1 MNKTGIINYLFMG
14 KPDFLIADTLDSK
27 KVGTLLFLITAFTHT
42 AIAQP
47 GKYATVNGLHMYYE
61 IHGTGKPL
69 VLIHGAASTI
79 QTTFGR
85 VLPSLAKTHKII
97 AVELQAHG
105 HSDNRDGRQ
114 ITFEQDADDVAALLQ
129 VLHIDHADV
138 FGFSNGGTTAL
149 QFAIRHPELV
159 SKLIIA
165 SSMYKR
171 VGVAPEFWQGMDN
184 ASFKDMPDEYKAAF
198 LAINPS
204 QDALHTMFNQCAGRM
219 QHFTDIPD
227 ESISALR
234 GPALILSGDKDVP
247 LPEHAVE
254 MYRRIPHAT
263 LAIFPGGHGTYM
275 GELTTLKAA
284 HNPPVALPVIEDF
297 LSKPISK

>member
-1 MNKTGIINYLFMG
+1 MKQIITFVFITITGMHS
-14 KPDFLIADTLDSK
+14 A
-27 KVGTLLFLITAFTHT
+27 TA
-42 AIAQP
+42 QS

-61 IHGTGKPL
+61 IVGTGRPL

-85 VLPSLAKTHKII
+85 LLPSLAKTHKII

-114 ITFEQDADDVAALLQ
+114 ISFEQDAGDVAALLQ
-129 VLHIDHADV
+129 QLQIDRADI

-149 QFAIRHPELV
+149 QMAIRYPGMV
-159 SKLIIA
+159 NKLIIA

-171 VGVAPEFWQGMDN
+171 AGVAPEFWQGIGK
-184 ASFKDMPDEYKAAF
+184 ASFDDMPAVYKQAF

-204 QDALHTMFNQCAGRM
+204 QEALHIMFSQCAVRM
-219 QHFTDIPD
+219 QQFTDIPD
-227 ESISALR
+227 ATISSIQA
-234 GPALILSGDKDVP
+234 PALILCGDKDVP

-254 MYRRIPHAT
+254 MYRRMPHAR
-263 LAIFPGGHGTYM
+263 LAIFPGGHGDYM
-275 GELTTLKAA
+275 GELATLKAA
-284 HNPPVALPVIEDF
+284 HNPPLALPVIEDF
-297 LSKPISK
+297 LNETGD

>member
-1 MNKTGIINYLFMG
+1 MS
-14 KPDFLIADTLDSK
+14 A
-27 KVGTLLFLITAFTHT
+27 
-42 AIAQP
+42 AIAQS
-47 GKYATVNGLHMYYE
+47 GKYAAVNGLHMYYE
-61 IHGTGKPL
+61 MHGTGKPL

-79 QTTFGR
+79 HTTFGR
-85 VLPSLAKTHKII
+85 LLPALAKSHKII

-129 VLHIDHADV
+129 QLHIDHADV

-149 QFAIRHPELV
+149 QIAIRHPELV
-159 SKLIIA
+159 NKLIIA

-171 VGVAPEFWQGMDN
+171 AGVAIEFWQGFN
-184 ASFKDMPDEYKAAF
+184 NPSFTDMPEAYKQEF
-198 LAINPS
+198 LSIHPS
-204 QDALHTMFNQCAGRM
+204 QEALHIMFDQCVRRM

-227 ESISALR
+227 ETIGAIQA
-234 GPALILSGDKDVP
+234 PALIVVGDKDVP

-254 MYRRIPHAT
+254 MYRRMPHAV
-263 LAIFPGGHGTYM
+263 LAIFPGGHGTFM

-284 HNPPVALPVIEDF
+284 HNPPVALPIIEDF
-297 LSKPISK
+297 LNDSKP

>member
-1 MNKTGIINYLFMG
+1 MKQIIT
-14 KPDFLIADTLDSK
+14 LI
-27 KVGTLLFLITAFTHT
+27 FLITAWMNT
-42 AIAQP
+42 AIAQN

-61 IHGTGKPL
+61 MHGTGNPL

-79 QTTFGR
+79 QTSFGR
-85 VLPSLAKTHKII
+85 ILPALAKTHKII

-114 ITFEQDADDVAALLQ
+114 ISFEQDADDVAALLKQ
-129 VLHIDHADV
+129 LHIDHADI

-149 QFAIRHPELV
+149 QIAIRHPELV
-159 SKLIIA
+159 NKLIIA

-171 VGVAPEFWQGMDN
+171 AGVAPQFWQGIN
-184 ASFKDMPDEYKAAF
+184 NGSFKDLPDEYKQAF

-204 QDALHTMFNQCAGRM
+204 QDALHIMFDQCVHRM

-227 ESISALR
+227 DSISAIQK
-234 GPALILSGDKDVP
+234 PTLIIVGDKDVP

-254 MYRRIPHAT
+254 MYRRMPHAS

-297 LSKPISK
+297 LNAPDNK

>member
-1 MNKTGIINYLFMG
+1 MKQIITLI
-14 KPDFLIADTLDSK
+14 FLIAAWMN
-27 KVGTLLFLITAFTHT
+27 I
-42 AIAQP
+42 AIAQN

-61 IHGTGKPL
+61 VHGTGNPL

-79 QTTFGR
+79 QTSFGR
-85 VLPSLAKTHKII
+85 ILPALAKTHKII

-114 ITFEQDADDVAALLQ
+114 ISFEQDADDVAALLKQ
-129 VLHIDHADV
+129 LHIDHADI

-149 QFAIRHPELV
+149 QIAIRHPELV
-159 SKLIIA
+159 NKLIIA

-171 VGVAPEFWQGMDN
+171 AAVAPQFWQGIN
-184 ASFKDMPDEYKAAF
+184 NGSFKDLPDEYKQAF

-204 QDALHTMFNQCAGRM
+204 QDALHIMFDQCVHRM

-227 ESISALR
+227 DSISAIQN
-234 GPALILSGDKDVP
+234 PTLIIVGDKDVP

-254 MYRRIPHAT
+254 MYRRMPHT
-263 LAIFPGGHGTYM
+263 SLAIFPGGHGTYM

-297 LSKPISK
+297 LNAPDNK